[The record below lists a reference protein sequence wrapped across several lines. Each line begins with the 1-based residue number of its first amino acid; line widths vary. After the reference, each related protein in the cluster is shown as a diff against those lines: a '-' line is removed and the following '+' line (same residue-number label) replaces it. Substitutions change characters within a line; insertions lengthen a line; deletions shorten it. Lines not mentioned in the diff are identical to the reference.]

1 MCKENAILPSSDWRL
16 YCNLNSFPTEE
27 HEKIIKQHCCT
38 TTNCDLTRFF
48 AAVHIGNTG
57 IPRLVRFF
65 GPQQTALLEK
75 PH

>member
-1 MCKENAILPSSDWRL
+1 MVLISTALIRFWLL
-16 YCNLNSFPTEE
+16 
-27 HEKIIKQHCCT
+27 IIEVGKST
-38 TTNCDLTRFF
+38 DLTFRFKRF
-48 AAVHIGNTG
+48 GEGTG

>member
-1 MCKENAILPSSDWRL
+1 MSWIEIDLAGSVYLAA
-16 YCNLNSFPTEE
+16 NSV
-27 HEKIIKQHCCT
+27 CT
-38 TTNCDLTRFF
+38 
-48 AAVHIGNTG
+48 NTG

>member
-1 MCKENAILPSSDWRL
+1 MGEKKLMTILL
-16 YCNLNSFPTEE
+16 
-27 HEKIIKQHCCT
+27 
-38 TTNCDLTRFF
+38 
-48 AAVHIGNTG
+48 NTG